1 MGLTMSPRDP
11 CVFHGVLQEGLP
23 LIYMGL
29 FVDDFKYFSLS
40 YETEK
45 LSETQLGSKCGVD
58 FMGEVSWFLGSK
70 YEWEDLPDGCL
81 TVSITQT
88 AKAEELLETHGVE
101 DCNAVDSPYRS
112 GFVIDRI
119 PDDGVPVKRKA
130 RLVHRY
136 QSLVLSLIHI

>member
-45 LSETQLGSKCGVD
+45 LSETQLGSKCRVD
-58 FMGEVSWFLGSK
+58 LMG
-70 YEWEDLPDGCL
+70 
-81 TVSITQT
+81 
-88 AKAEELLETHGVE
+88 
-101 DCNAVDSPYRS
+101 
-112 GFVIDRI
+112 
-119 PDDGVPVKRKA
+119 
-130 RLVHRY
+130 
-136 QSLVLSLIHI
+136 